1 MVDYALHL
9 AAVPGLIRAPTS
21 GALPHVYMLMRLIIN
36 LAKS

>member
-9 AAVPGLIRAPTS
+9 ATVPGPIRPPTS
-21 GALPHVYMLMRLIIN
+21 EALSHMYMLMRLIIN